1 MKRIK
6 SFSIVVIL
14 TVAWFIGT
22 ATALFT
28 VAALLT
34 PPAHA
39 QTVSNLDLRVEL
51 RDLEQSML
59 GWRSDW
65 WYTFGGKSAITKDP
79 ETGQLYTMDLVDGV
93 RTRVN
98 FEPLPDLVR
107 GRAEQTDGVIV
118 AESEATRAAIEDA
131 KMALM
136 SEIAAIEAGADE
148 AFISGVHEA
157 TRTVVAQEHGTTRTA
172 IEDAK
177 VALMNE
183 IAEEHGATRTAVT
196 EEHEATRTA
205 VTEEHE
211 ATRTAVTE
219 EHEATRSY
227 VTRTV
232 EVPVLDDEGEPVLDD
247 EGQPTTR
254 TETVSR
260 FDYVDTALA
269 AAAGSRRRISDAVA
283 AEAAASAAHR
293 KAEVER
299 WEDADRDAAVS
310 QALDTL
316 RFDPQQVVSVAAG
329 YGSAAEEHAGALGVA
344 WNANK
349 HFKVHTVAG
358 MGAKGR
364 AKLGAGVTVGF

>member
-79 ETGQLYTMDLVDGV
+79 ETGQLYTMELVDGV

-157 TRTVVAQEHGTTRTA
+157 TRTVVAQEHETTRTA

-177 VALMNE
+177 VALVNE
-183 IAEEHGATRTAVT
+183 IEQEHEATRTVVAQ
-196 EEHEATRTA
+196 EHEATRTA

-211 ATRTAVTE
+211 M
-219 EHEATRSY
+219 TRSY

-299 WEDADRDAAVS
+299 WENADRDAAVS